1 MGIEVVSLRVSFIL
15 MVLWSEEVEASLKR
29 VKRLELM
36 KTIEEIEPRAKR
48 RRVRV
53 DSTRLIRE
61 DRETEN

>member
-1 MGIEVVSLRVSFIL
+1 MGVGVVSLRVSFIL